1 MLKNLPPHHL
11 VMEFKVASIV
21 IVAVIALTLM
31 VPFIIL
37 LGFRIRNRQLRHLKE
52 KQQLEHNFQQ
62 EILRSQIEIQQ
73 QTLQAVSQE
82 IHDNIGQLLSIVKMQ
97 LNIIEES
104 PVVNPHQQQI
114 IKTNELV
121 SHVIEDLRN
130 LAKGVN
136 PDFVQTYGLVEC
148 IRFELERLENIGL
161 FKTSL
166 NVSGTPFKLNLSK
179 EFILYRVIQESL
191 NNVIKHAVANKVCI
205 EFEYTD
211 STLKC
216 SITDNGRGFDIDET
230 LKANAAASGSGL
242 KNMQQRVKMI
252 DGTMDMTS
260 KANQGTNITILLS
273 LT

>member
-1 MLKNLPPHHL
+1 MDT
-11 VMEFKVASIV
+11 EFKIASIV
-21 IVAVIALTLM
+21 IVAVIALLLM

-37 LGFRIRNRQLRHLKE
+37 IGLRFRKRQIAHIKE
-52 KQQLEHNFQQ
+52 KQQLEHNYQQ

-104 PVVNPHQQQI
+104 PITNPHQQQI

-121 SHVIEDLRN
+121 SQVIEDLRN

-148 IRFELERLENIGL
+148 IRFELDRLENTGL

-166 NVSGTPFKLNLSK
+166 AVSGTPFKLNLSK

-191 NNVIKHAVANKVCI
+191 NNVIKHAAAGNVCI
-205 EFEYTD
+205 EFEYND
-211 STLKC
+211 NSLKC
-216 SITDNGRGFDIDET
+216 SITDDGRGFDIDET
-230 LKANAAASGSGL
+230 LKANAYTSGSGL
-242 KNMQQRVKMI
+242 RNMQQRVKMI
-252 DGTMDMTS
+252 DGTMDLTS
-260 KANQGTNITILLS
+260 KLNQGTNIKILLS
-273 LT
+273 LP